1 MPENPNP
8 QGKGLRPVLAFLEES
23 RAPALMA
30 APKQIQQISLELFT
44 SLFVLESDFKFKPV
58 RGQTYWLYQKNARFW
73 LSPIS
78 PEEWSEEVYGRYIG
92 ECELHHD
99 MTWSLQMSEE
109 ASQDTALMQSLEKRW
124 EAFEEAM
131 QESENVEEALP
142 RYQGQMPF
150 YQRAYAFALA
160 HSLRAS
166 MTKSGI
172 RELTYEQAQAQ
183 LAHEPEADTRA
194 APE

>member
-30 APKQIQQISLELFT
+30 QPKQIKQISLELFT

-58 RGQTYWLYQKNARFW
+58 RGNTYWLYQKNGRFW
-73 LSPIS
+73 LSPIH
-78 PEEWSEEVYGRYIG
+78 PDEWSEDVYGRYIG
-92 ECELHHD
+92 ECELHED
-99 MTWSLQMSEE
+99 MTWSLEMCEE
-109 ASQDTALMQSLEKRW
+109 AAADPQLMASLEQRW
-124 EAFEEAM
+124 ESFEEAM
-131 QESENVEEALP
+131 EESETVEDALP

-166 MTKSGI
+166 MQGSGI
-172 RELTYEQAQAQ
+172 QALPYREAQAQ
-183 LAHEPEADTRA
+183 LPDDSGADAT
-194 APE
+194 

>member
-8 QGKGLRPVLAFLEES
+8 QGKGLRPVMAFLEES

-30 APKQIQQISLELFT
+30 QPKQIKQISLELFT

-58 RGQTYWLYQKNARFW
+58 RGSNYWLYQKNGRFW
-73 LSPIS
+73 LSPIR
-78 PEEWSEEVYGRYIG
+78 PDEWDERVYGRYIG
-92 ECELHHD
+92 ECELHED
-99 MTWSLQMSEE
+99 MTWSLEMCEE
-109 ASQDTALMQSLEKRW
+109 AAEDQALMASLEQRW

-131 QESENVEEALP
+131 EESETVEEALP

-166 MTKSGI
+166 MQGSGI
-172 RELTYEQAQAQ
+172 QALSYHEAQAH
-183 LAHEPEADTRA
+183 LPDDSTAGA
-194 APE
+194 

>member
-1 MPENPNP
+1 MSDNPNP

-30 APKQIQQISLELFT
+30 QPKQIKQISLELFT

-58 RGQTYWLYQKNARFW
+58 RGNSYWLYQKNGRFW
-73 LSPIS
+73 LSPIR
-78 PEEWSEEVYGRYIG
+78 PDEWNERVYGRYIG
-92 ECELHHD
+92 ECELHED
-99 MTWSLQMSEE
+99 MTWSLEMCEE
-109 ASQDTALMQSLEKRW
+109 AAADEQLMASLEQRW
-124 EAFEEAM
+124 ASFEEAM
-131 QESENVEEALP
+131 EESETVEDALP

-166 MTKSGI
+166 MQGSGI
-172 RELTYEQAQAQ
+172 QALTYHEAQAQ
-183 LAHEPEADTRA
+183 LPDDSGADV
-194 APE
+194 

>member
-1 MPENPNP
+1 MSDNPNP

-30 APKQIQQISLELFT
+30 QPKQIKQISLELFT

-58 RGQTYWLYQKNARFW
+58 RGNSYWLYQKNGRFW
-73 LSPIS
+73 LSPIR
-78 PEEWSEEVYGRYIG
+78 PDEWNERVYGRYIG
-92 ECELHHD
+92 ECELHED
-99 MTWSLQMSEE
+99 MTWSLEMCEE
-109 ASQDTALMQSLEKRW
+109 AAADEQLMASLEQRW
-124 EAFEEAM
+124 ASFEEAM
-131 QESENVEEALP
+131 EESETVEDALP

-166 MTKSGI
+166 MQGSGI
-172 RELTYEQAQAQ
+172 QALTYHEAQAQ
-183 LAHEPEADTRA
+183 LPDDSGADA
-194 APE
+194 

>member
-8 QGKGLRPVLAFLEES
+8 QGKGLRPVMAFLEES

-30 APKQIQQISLELFT
+30 QPKQIKQISLELFT

-58 RGQTYWLYQKNARFW
+58 RGSNYWLYQKNGRFW
-73 LSPIS
+73 LSPIR
-78 PEEWSEEVYGRYIG
+78 PDEWDERVYGRYIG
-92 ECELHHD
+92 ECELHED
-99 MTWSLQMSEE
+99 MTWSLEMCEE
-109 ASQDTALMQSLEKRW
+109 AAEDQALMASLEQRW

-131 QESENVEEALP
+131 EESETVEDALP

-166 MTKSGI
+166 MQGSGI
-172 RELTYEQAQAQ
+172 QALSYREAQAQ
-183 LAHEPEADTRA
+183 LPDDSGPEPQ
-194 APE
+194 

>member
-8 QGKGLRPVLAFLEES
+8 QGKGLRPVMAFLEES

-30 APKQIQQISLELFT
+30 QPKQIKQISLELFT

-58 RGQTYWLYQKNARFW
+58 RGSTYWLYQKNGRFW

-78 PEEWSEEVYGRYIG
+78 PDEWDERVYGRYIG
-92 ECELHHD
+92 ECELHQD
-99 MTWSLQMSEE
+99 MTWSLEMCEE
-109 ASQDTALMQSLEKRW
+109 AAEDQSLMASLEQRW
-124 EAFEEAM
+124 EAFEDAM
-131 QESENVEEALP
+131 EESETVEEALP

-166 MTKSGI
+166 MQGSGI
-172 RELTYEQAQAQ
+172 QALSYQEAQAQ
-183 LAHEPEADTRA
+183 LPSDAGVDAG
-194 APE
+194 

>member
-30 APKQIQQISLELFT
+30 QPKQIKQISLELFT

-58 RGQTYWLYQKNARFW
+58 RGNRYWLYQKNGRFW
-73 LSPIS
+73 LSPIR
-78 PEEWSEEVYGRYIG
+78 PDEWSADVYGRYIG
-92 ECELHHD
+92 ECELHED
-99 MTWSLQMSEE
+99 MTWSLEMCDEAAADSE
-109 ASQDTALMQSLEKRW
+109 LMASLEQRW
-124 EAFEEAM
+124 ESFEEAM
-131 QESENVEEALP
+131 EESETVEDALP

-166 MTKSGI
+166 MQGSGI
-172 RELTYEQAQAQ
+172 QALSYREAQAQ
-183 LAHEPEADTRA
+183 LPDDSGADAH
-194 APE
+194 

>member
-8 QGKGLRPVLAFLEES
+8 QGKGLRPVMAFLEES

-30 APKQIQQISLELFT
+30 QPKQIKQISLELFT

-58 RGQTYWLYQKNARFW
+58 RGSTYWLYQKNGRFW

-78 PEEWSEEVYGRYIG
+78 PDEWDERVYGRYIG
-92 ECELHHD
+92 ECELHQD
-99 MTWSLQMSEE
+99 MTWSLEMCEE
-109 ASQDTALMQSLEKRW
+109 AAEDQGLMASLEQRW
-124 EAFEEAM
+124 EAFEDAM
-131 QESENVEEALP
+131 EESETVEDALP

-166 MTKSGI
+166 MQGSGI
-172 RELTYEQAQAQ
+172 QALSYQEAQAQ
-183 LAHEPEADTRA
+183 LPSDAGVDAD
-194 APE
+194 

>member
-8 QGKGLRPVLAFLEES
+8 QGKGLRPVMAFLEES

-30 APKQIQQISLELFT
+30 QPKQIKQISLELFT

-58 RGQTYWLYQKNARFW
+58 RGSTYWLYQKNGRFW

-78 PEEWSEEVYGRYIG
+78 PDEWDERVYGRYIG
-92 ECELHHD
+92 ECELHED
-99 MTWSLQMSEE
+99 MTWSLEMCEE
-109 ASQDTALMQSLEKRW
+109 AAGDQELMASLEQRW

-131 QESENVEEALP
+131 EASETVEDALP

-166 MTKSGI
+166 MQGSGI
-172 RELTYEQAQAQ
+172 QALSYRQAQAQ
-183 LAHEPEADTRA
+183 LPDDSGADA
-194 APE
+194 Q

>member
-30 APKQIQQISLELFT
+30 QPKQIKQISLELFT

-58 RGQTYWLYQKNARFW
+58 RGNNYWLYQKNGRFW
-73 LSPIS
+73 LSPIR
-78 PEEWSEEVYGRYIG
+78 PDEWDERVYGRYIG
-92 ECELHHD
+92 ECELHED
-99 MTWSLQMSEE
+99 MTWSLEMCEE
-109 ASQDTALMQSLEKRW
+109 AAEDRELMASLEQRW

-131 QESENVEEALP
+131 EESETVEDALP

-166 MTKSGI
+166 MQGSGI
-172 RELTYEQAQAQ
+172 QGLSYREAQAQ
-183 LAHEPEADTRA
+183 LPDDSGADT
-194 APE
+194 P

>member
-1 MPENPNP
+1 MPDNPNP

-30 APKQIQQISLELFT
+30 QPKQIKQISLELFT

-58 RGQTYWLYQKNARFW
+58 RGNRYWLYQKNGRFW
-73 LSPIS
+73 LSPIR
-78 PEEWSEEVYGRYIG
+78 PDEWSSDVYGRYIG
-92 ECELHHD
+92 ECELHED
-99 MTWSLQMSEE
+99 MTWSLEMCDE
-109 ASQDTALMQSLEKRW
+109 AAADEALMASLEQRW
-124 EAFEEAM
+124 ESFEEAM
-131 QESENVEEALP
+131 EESETVEDALP

-166 MTKSGI
+166 MQGSGI
-172 RELTYEQAQAQ
+172 QALSYREAQAQ
-183 LAHEPEADTRA
+183 LPDDSGADAH
-194 APE
+194 